1 MIALSISTQARCEL
15 RDITAEIRSLVARW
29 ADERQRRDGALLLFS
44 PHTTCGLTIN
54 EGADPDVRRDMVG
67 FFGRLVPQF
76 PERFG
81 APAFAHAEESSARQ
95 ERKGVILDTAA
106 AQIRKGEEK
115 RELTKNE
122 VKILYCLFR
131 HQGEFVSR
139 TDLIDELWDD
149 EVFIDDNTLSV
160 NITRIRGKLREIG
173 AEDFIETRRGLGYRI

>member
-1 MIALSISTQARCEL
+1 MAVIALSISTQARCEL

-81 APAFAHAEESSARQ
+81 APAFAHAEENSDAHIKTSLFGPQLLLPVSDGRLCLGRWQAVYLCEADGPRRRPFPPAPHPSPENFSSEQRALRQ
-95 ERKGVILDTAA
+95 PGRLAAEERPPAMRSCVTG
-106 AQIRKGEEK
+106 
-115 RELTKNE
+115 
-122 VKILYCLFR
+122 
-131 HQGEFVSR
+131 VSR
-139 TDLIDELWDD
+139 N
-149 EVFIDDNTLSV
+149 FFLS
-160 NITRIRGKLREIG
+160 L
-173 AEDFIETRRGLGYRI
+173 